1 MKLLKVSK
9 TAADTYRKTVKGR
22 SKFSDQKIQ
31 KKLNRHITCLKKREP
46 DRIIKQGLL
55 SKVYLYGNLMI
66 KVRWGKIVEVIN
78 LPHKL
83 RIEKRLE
90 DSVFQAI
97 ENQLKNK

>member
-22 SKFSDQKIQ
+22 STFSDEKIQ
-31 KKLNRHITCLKKREP
+31 KKLNRHIICLQEREP
-46 DRIIKQGLL
+46 DRVIKQGLL
-55 SKVYLYGNLMI
+55 CRVYLYGNLMI

-90 DSVFQAI
+90 DRVFQAI
-97 ENQLKNK
+97 ENQLNNK

>member
-22 SKFSDQKIQ
+22 STFSDENIQ
-31 KKLNRHITCLKKREP
+31 KKLNRHIICLKQREP
-46 DRIIKQGLL
+46 DRVIKQGLL
-55 SKVYLYGNLMI
+55 GKVYLYGNLMI
-66 KVRWGKIVEVIN
+66 KVRWGKIVEIIN

-90 DSVFQAI
+90 SSVCQAI
-97 ENQLKNK
+97 EKQLNNK

>member
-22 SKFSDQKIQ
+22 STFSDEKIQ
-31 KKLNRHITCLKKREP
+31 KKLNRHIICLQEREP
-46 DRIIKQGLL
+46 ERIIKQGLL
-55 SKVYLYGNLMI
+55 GKVYLYGNLMI
-66 KVRWGKIVEVIN
+66 KVRLGKIIEVIN

-90 DSVFQAI
+90 NSVFQAI
-97 ENQLKNK
+97 EKQLKNK

>member
-9 TAADTYRKTVKGR
+9 TAADTYRHTVKGNY
-22 SKFSDQKIQ
+22 KLSDKKIQ
-31 KKLNRHITCLKKREP
+31 QKLNRHIICLQEREP
-46 DRIIKQGLL
+46 DRVIKQGILG
-55 SKVYLYGNLMI
+55 KVYLYGNLMI
-66 KVRWGKIVEVIN
+66 KVKWGKIAEVIN

-97 ENQLKNK
+97 EKQLNKK